1 MNKQNEVYEVTEGNI
16 FADLGLD
23 QPEEL
28 LAKAE
33 FLQQLNALIKASKL
47 SHKELAKKLGIT
59 QSRFSL
65 LVRGKLFSLTTKT
78 VLRYLNILGYEVEI
92 IIKSPKSK
100 RFN

>member
-59 QSRFSL
+59 QSRFCL
-65 LVRGKLFSLTTKT
+65 LYT
-78 VLRYLNILGYEVEI
+78 
-92 IIKSPKSK
+92 SPSP
-100 RFN
+100 RD

>member
-47 SHKELAKKLGIT
+47 SHKELAL
-59 QSRFSL
+59 SL
-65 LVRGKLFSLTTKT
+65 
-78 VLRYLNILGYEVEI
+78 IHI
-92 IIKSPKSK
+92 
-100 RFN
+100 